1 MQHKAS
7 TFKMADEAIFHGFQE
22 WSDIFSKSLGKQSE
36 KYYRKFL
43 IDIASIFL
51 GLKQSLLFDYAF
63 VDLRNATRLI
73 ESIAENEWVDRRA
86 DILKVGENI
95 FFTRLKP
102 LISNLRKT
110 IDSKEFTLIDVSGK
124 LQEPRVLEDVI
135 ARRVME
141 QFRNIVD
148 NLEEKLNDSDLHSLK
163 VDEVMTRYRLIDLS
177 GLFLDEQLWCIP
189 SVFGFLLGYPVIYW
203 CENASE
209 DNCLTMVPL
218 NRYKLTF
225 KASVSSLCS
234 SQIPHCCRTLVAGS
248 CGKFKSCNH
257 TLFSFTAPI
266 TLESSYQSQVSEWK
280 KKIHLLGETLDISR
294 DLTCEKT
301 TMTLAQVSL

>member
-1 MQHKAS
+1 
-7 TFKMADEAIFHGFQE
+7 MANEESFHGLQE
-22 WSDIFSKSLGKQSE
+22 WSGIFSKSLEKLSE
-36 KYYRKFL
+36 QYYRKFL

-51 GLKQSLLFDYAF
+51 GLKQSLLFDYAV
-63 VDLRNATRLI
+63 VDSRNATRLMG
-73 ESIAENEWVDRRA
+73 SIAANERVDRCA
-86 DILKVGENI
+86 DVLKVGEDI

-102 LISNLRKT
+102 LISNLT
-110 IDSKEFTLIDVSGK
+110 QAIDSKEFILIDVSGK
-124 LQEPRVLEDVI
+124 LQEPRVLEDTI

-148 NLEEKLNDSDLHSLK
+148 NLEQKLNDLQSSKL
-163 VDEVMTRYRLIDLS
+163 DEIMTRCHLVDLS
-177 GLFLDEQLWCIP
+177 GLFLDEQWCIP

-203 CENASE
+203 CDNASE
-209 DNCLTMVPL
+209 DNCLSLVPL

-225 KASVSSLCS
+225 KASLSTLCS
-234 SQIPHCCRTLVAGS
+234 SQIPHCCRTLVSGG

-280 KKIHLLGETLDISR
+280 KKIHLLGETLDISQ

-301 TMTLAQVSL
+301 IVTLAQVSL